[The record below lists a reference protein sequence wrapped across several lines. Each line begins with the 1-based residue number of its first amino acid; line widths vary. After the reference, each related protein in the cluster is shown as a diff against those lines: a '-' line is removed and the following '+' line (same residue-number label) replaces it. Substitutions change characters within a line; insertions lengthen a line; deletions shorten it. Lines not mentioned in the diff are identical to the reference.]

1 MTTAIAIT
9 AATGALGGRVARR
22 LAARGV
28 TQRLVVRDP
37 ARAPELAGA
46 TVVAGEYGDGASMR
60 EALAGIDTLLFV
72 SATETE
78 DRVARHLSAVDAAA
92 AAGVRR
98 IVYTSFVN
106 AGPEATFL
114 LARHHWQ
121 TEEHIRASG
130 LAFTFLRDS
139 LYADVL
145 PFFVGADGV
154 IRGPAGDGR
163 GSFVTRDDIADAAV
177 AVLLNERDERDGHDE
192 HDEHDGHDGHDGRTY
207 DLSGPQS
214 LSFTDVAAIL
224 SARSGREVRY
234 HAETVEEAYASR
246 AQYGAPEWMVDG
258 WVSTY
263 TAAAK
268 GELDLVTD
276 HVERLTGRPATSF
289 DAFVAGDEEGL
300 RHLRSL
306 GR

>member
-1 MTTAIAIT
+1 MSRSIAIT
-9 AATGALGGRVARR
+9 AATGALGRRVAQR
-22 LAARGV
+22 LADRGV
-28 TQRLVVRDP
+28 AQRLVVRDP
-37 ARAPELAGA
+37 ARAPRLDGA
-46 TVVAGEYGDGASMR
+46 TVVAGEYSDGAAMR
-60 EALAGIDTLLFV
+60 AALHGVDTVLLV
-72 SATETE
+72 SASETE
-78 DRVARHLSAVDAAA
+78 DRVARHFSAVDAAA
-92 AAGVRR
+92 EAGVRR

-121 TEEHIRASG
+121 TEEHIKASG
-130 LAFTFLRDS
+130 VGYTLLRDS

-145 PFFVGADGV
+145 PYFVGADGV

-177 AVLLNERDERDGHDE
+177 AVLLGHASEDGDDTHL
-192 HDEHDGHDGHDGRTY
+192 GRTY

-214 LSFTDVAAIL
+214 LSFTDVAEIL
-224 SARSGREVRY
+224 TTQSGREVRY

-246 AQYGAPEWMVDG
+246 AQYGAPDWMVDG

-268 GELDLVTD
+268 GELDLVTHD
-276 HVERLTGRPATSF
+276 VEQLTGHPATSF
-289 DAFVAGDEEGL
+289 AEFL
-300 RHLRSL
+300 RTDPQALEHVRSL
-306 GR
+306 GRTAAG